1 MAFCK
6 IKHKGIIMELSEKVR
21 IKLAEAIEQW
31 ADETLP
37 GKPAIIANGVYAN
50 MCSFLE
56 KKTDEI
62 NETFK

>member
-1 MAFCK
+1 
-6 IKHKGIIMELSEKVR
+6 MELSEKVR